1 MRAFSAH
8 VAFAAIAL
16 KNEEGTLDTAMT
28 SAKYLASGI
37 LFPLS
42 RHRVQP
48 LFPYGLYQ
56 AFFFLKPQVRQVAK
70 CQKYQ
75 KHMSVPALSLIHI

>member
-1 MRAFSAH
+1 MKFIKSASSASIWLIDGGYLVMRAFSEH

-16 KNEEGTLDTAMT
+16 KNEEDTLDTSMT
-28 SAKYLASGI
+28 SAKYLSSGI

-56 AFFFLKPQVRQVAK
+56 AFF
-70 CQKYQ
+70 
-75 KHMSVPALSLIHI
+75 S